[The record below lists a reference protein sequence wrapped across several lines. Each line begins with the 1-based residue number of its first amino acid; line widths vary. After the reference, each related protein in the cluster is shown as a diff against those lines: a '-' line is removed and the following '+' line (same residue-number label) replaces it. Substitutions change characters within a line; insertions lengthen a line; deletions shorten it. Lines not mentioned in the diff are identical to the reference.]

1 MRIELVVGNVVKVIN
16 LDEEVVSEFKLK
28 FESVGVEKSL
38 EEFIVNDI
46 SSLIENEIDD
56 GMYGLFNY

>member
-38 EEFIVNDI
+38 EDFIVNDI